1 MVYKPTRRFF
11 IVFAVGSFLAIVVLS
26 VFFREASVETL
37 IKNETRSNVL
47 LTRIFADSIWPK
59 YANFLKAAHKLPR
72 EELKS
77 HNLIKK
83 ISEDVAEKM
92 ARLNVVKVK
101 IYDLEGLTVF
111 STEPKQVGADKSN
124 NHGFQRAKKGEIASE
139 ITFRNE
145 MYAFE
150 NIIVDRNI
158 ISSYLPIRR
167 DEQSDIEAV
176 FELYSDVTDLVNRLD
191 SNRNQIVML
200 ISLVLMSLST
210 LFYLT
215 VKRADAIIRANQ
227 QRHELDKATIYY
239 HTYCDALTQL
249 PNRVSFQEQLLSI
262 ADRSQNSQQKF
273 AVMCLN
279 LDHFK
284 LINNSLGHSAG
295 DMLMQVIAKR
305 LKDGVRELDNVFR
318 VGGDEFIVLLED
330 LNYADGLIG
339 IARRFI
345 SEIAEPITIHG
356 RDIEMTCSIGIDVFT
371 PGIDHPDVTVRNA
384 DAAMRR
390 VKELG
395 GQQYAFYN
403 ESMNIKA
410 LERLDF
416 EVHLKRALSQNEYQ
430 LYYQPRL
437 SSDDEQIVG
446 AEALLRWAHPSRGI
460 ISPQEFIPYLENNGL
475 IVPVGEWVLR
485 TACEQ
490 AVFWHKLGYNIRV
503 SVNISAK
510 QFRSERFVNMV
521 KSILVQTSLPPQNLE
536 LELTESLLVEN
547 THMAIN
553 IMNALKEIGVWLSI
567 DDFGTGYSS
576 FSYLKQFPVDVLKI
590 DRSFIIDV
598 ANNKKDAAITHAI
611 TTLAHSL
618 NLGVVAEGVENIEQ
632 QKFLRSCGY
641 HELQGF
647 LFSKPLPA
655 PQFEKLLVE
664 KQYSYLKAVH
674 Q

>member
-1 MVYKPTRRFF
+1 MQVYKPTHRFF
-11 IVFAVGSFLAIVVLS
+11 IIFALGSFLVIAILS
-26 VFFREASVETL
+26 VFFREMSVAAL
-37 IKNETRSNVL
+37 VKNETRANVL

-59 YANFLKAAHKLPR
+59 YADFLKAAHQLSR
-72 EELKS
+72 EELQN

-83 ISEDVAEKM
+83 ISQDVTEKM
-92 ARLNVVKVK
+92 AGLNVVKVK

-111 STEPKQVGADKSN
+111 STEPEQIGADKSN
-124 NHGFQRAKKGEIASE
+124 NHGFQRAKKGDVASE

-145 MYAFE
+145 TYGFE

-158 ISSYLPIRR
+158 ISSYLPIRE

-176 FELYSDVTDLVNRLD
+176 FELYSDVTNLVDRLD
-191 SNRNQIVML
+191 NNRNQIAILIAMLL
-200 ISLVLMSLST
+200 ISLGA
-210 LFYLT
+210 LFYLMI
-215 VKRADAIIRANQ
+215 KRADAIIRANQ

-239 HTYCDALTQL
+239 HTYCDTLTQL
-249 PNRVSFQEQLLSI
+249 PNRVSFQEQLQSI
-262 ADRSQNSQQKF
+262 TERTQNNQQKF
-273 AVMCLN
+273 AVMCIN
-279 LDHFK
+279 LDRFK

-295 DMLMQVIAKR
+295 DLLMQVVAKR
-305 LKDGVRELDNVFR
+305 LKDCVREHDNVFR
-318 VGGDEFIVLLED
+318 MGGDEFIVLLED

-339 IARRFI
+339 IAKRFLCEI
-345 SEIAEPITIHG
+345 SEPISVYS
-356 RDIEMTCSIGIDVFT
+356 REIEMTCSIGIDVFT
-371 PGIDHPDVTVRNA
+371 SETEHPDVTVRNA
-384 DAAMRR
+384 DVAMRR

-437 SSDDEQIVG
+437 SSVDEQIVG
-446 AEALLRWAHPSRGI
+446 AEALLRWVHPTRGI
-460 ISPQEFIPYLENNGL
+460 VSPQEFIPYLENNGL

-485 TACEQ
+485 SACEQ
-490 AVFWHKLGYNIRV
+490 AVFWHKLGYAIRV

-510 QFRSERFVNMV
+510 QFRSEKFVDTV
-521 KSILVQTSLPPQNLE
+521 RSILVQTSLPPQNLE

-547 THMAIN
+547 TYMAIN

-576 FSYLKQFPVDVLKI
+576 LSYLKQFPVDILKI
-590 DRSFIIDV
+590 DRSFIVDV

-611 TTLAHSL
+611 ATLAHSL
-618 NLGVVAEGVENIEQ
+618 DLGFVAEGVEDSEQ

-655 PQFEKLLVE
+655 PQFERLLVE
-664 KQYSYLKAVH
+664 KQYSYLKAVR
-674 Q
+674 